1 MNLLAIDPGP
11 EKSAWVI
18 IKDGVPVESGW
29 DENDEVLSMIVLTEL
44 DADEGFDNARFD
56 DLVIEK
62 VVSYGMGVGES
73 IFETV
78 YWTGIFAM
86 AFNLTFVTRIPR
98 LDVKVALCHDAK
110 AKKGNV
116 NQAIKDHYDTINPV
130 GTKKNQGPLY
140 EFARKHGPGL
150 THRWDALA
158 VGLTYLEQ
166 QKLTPNTAPSPGKVV
181 FDYFYAR
188 SSIRN

>member
-1 MNLLAIDPGP
+1 VNLLAIDPGP
-11 EKSAWVI
+11 THSAWVL
-18 IKDGVPVESGW
+18 IKDGMPRRSGW
-29 DENDEVLSMIVLTEL
+29 WDNIEIEDHFIEGW
-44 DADEGFDNARFD
+44 GFDFD
-56 DLVIEK
+56 QLVIEK

-73 IFETV
+73 VFETV
-78 YWTGIFAM
+78 FATGRFTAYSWVGY
-86 AFNLTFVTRIPR
+86 ARIPR

-130 GTKKNQGPLY
+130 GTKNNQGPLY

-166 QKLTPNTAPSPGKVV
+166 QKLP
-181 FDYFYAR
+181 R
-188 SSIRN
+188 EIESS